1 MKAIRF
7 FKFVFLIV
15 LLWLPSLLLSQTV
28 EPDQPVN
35 VWRIIWT
42 IVVPIIAGLY
52 EVIVRIIP
60 TVGNYSF
67 IGKIIEILLWI
78 SNFLNNKKKK

>member
-1 MKAIRF
+1 MKISMCFISMAMCS
-7 FKFVFLIV
+7 V
-15 LLWLPSLLLSQTV
+15 LFAQT
-28 EPDQPVN
+28 EPAAPVN
-35 VWRIIWT
+35 LWHIVWA
-42 IVVPIIAGLY
+42 IVIPIIAGLY

-60 TVGNYSF
+60 TVKNYSF

>member
-1 MKAIRF
+1 MKNLF
-7 FKFVFLIV
+7 CF
-15 LLWLPSLLLSQTV
+15 LLLILVSLVASGQTV
-28 EPDQPVN
+28 PPAEPVN
-35 VWRIIWT
+35 VWHIIWT

-60 TVGNYSF
+60 TVQNYSF
-67 IGKIIEILLWI
+67 IAKIIDILLWL

>member
-1 MKAIRF
+1 MCLF
-7 FKFVFLIV
+7 PFL
-15 LLWLPSLLLSQTV
+15 SAQTT
-28 EPDQPVN
+28 EPVN
-35 VWRIIWT
+35 VWHIIWS

-60 TVGNYSF
+60 TVKNYSI
-67 IGKIIEILLWI
+67 IGKIIEIILWI